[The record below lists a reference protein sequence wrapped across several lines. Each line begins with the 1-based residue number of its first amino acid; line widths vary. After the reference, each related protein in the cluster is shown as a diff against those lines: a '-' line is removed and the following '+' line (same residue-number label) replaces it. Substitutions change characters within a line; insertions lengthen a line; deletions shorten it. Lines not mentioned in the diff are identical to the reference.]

1 MERTRIIMEIRV
13 RIIPDTMVNADSI
26 PVRALIIL
34 FGHKDLTALFTNLEF
49 GQKTVNAH
57 THYEPGFSI
66 L

>member
-1 MERTRIIMEIRV
+1 
-13 RIIPDTMVNADSI
+13 MVFADSI
-26 PVRALIIL
+26 SVRALSIL
-34 FGHKDLTALFTNLEF
+34 FGHKEHTALFTNLEF